1 MTGAGGE
8 GRVVTGGAE
17 VVALTGAVARA
28 GVVGVVLTGAVTAT
42 TSSPLA
48 GVRRTVETVGARVA
62 RAVLPV
68 VPSTSLA
75 SVAVIVGFPRA
86 RLSITCSR
94 EIMRLVVVGRVE
106 GRVD

>member
-28 GVVGVVLTGAVTAT
+28 GVVPGVLAGAVTAAP
-42 TSSPLA
+42 SAALA
-48 GVRRTVETVGARVA
+48 GVRRTVETVGAGVA

-68 VPSTSLA
+68 VTSLA
-75 SVAVIVGFPRA
+75 SVAVVVGFPRA
-86 RLSITCSR
+86 RLSITCIKS
-94 EIMRLVVVGRVE
+94 IKSPG
-106 GRVD
+106 GD